1 MRAGLLENVIFI
13 YEPIESKDEYGA
25 TSTEW
30 RLFKRTRARVQ
41 YASGNRELQNNE
53 LLHDYTY
60 TFTIRGYHPVNE
72 KMVIHWKWGRYR
84 ILSIDATTKQEIRIE
99 TALINE

>member
-41 YASGNRELQNNE
+41 YASGNREL
-53 LLHDYTY
+53 
-60 TFTIRGYHPVNE
+60 
-72 KMVIHWKWGRYR
+72 
-84 ILSIDATTKQEIRIE
+84 
-99 TALINE
+99 